1 MEKLEVHNIYIRYLA
16 LSPFHFCFHWNLPS
30 QCIPAVSFLPK
41 KAVEFLSL
49 IGPCYITSTDTSKE
63 AVRKGC
69 KKGCRNTH
77 THTCK
82 SRMIEVG
89 LLSGKSLVAQRFRR
103 KVINKKHYKIL
114 KGSWK
119 LVRN

>member
-77 THTCK
+77 THMQK
-82 SRMIEVG
+82 QNDRSWAAEWEVI
-89 LLSGKSLVAQRFRR
+89 SSS
-103 KVINKKHYKIL
+103 KIQKESHQQETL
-114 KGSWK
+114 
-119 LVRN
+119 